1 VATKKKSFFETVHGW
16 AFVQDDDGDSGGDDS
31 SADVEQEEVAQAVT
45 VPRRKTP
52 PPPPPP
58 TAPASI
64 RLPGN
69 IPNMSA
75 GSKPTAG
82 TFAEVFRAAHIS
94 DQEQERVAKATA
106 LLQSLPPNASHEVKK
121 PIVEASLIAFG
132 IPIDEIIEGC
142 AQEIQALEAYIQQG
156 ERHTQEV
163 LNDAKRRIEK
173 LTGEINEIRKLMEL
187 QVQTQQELIASSN
200 QEKLKVQQVLEFFGQ
215 EAVARVVQA
224 SPKLVDPKGD

>member
-1 VATKKKSFFETVHGW
+1 VPTKKKLGETVAGW
-16 AFVQDDDGDSGGDDS
+16 FFVKEGDEDDDSG
-31 SADVEQEEVAQAVT
+31 SADADTQEEEVAQAVT

-58 TAPASI
+58 SAPASM

-106 LLQSLPPNASHEVKK
+106 LLQSLPASASHEVKK
-121 PIVEASLIAFG
+121 QVVEASLIAFG
-132 IPIDEIIEGC
+132 IPIDEIIEGG
-142 AQEIQALEAYIQQG
+142 AQEIQALEAYIQHG

-163 LNDAKRRIEK
+163 LGDAKRRIEK
-173 LTGEINEIRKLMEL
+173 LTAEINEIRKLMEM
-187 QVQTQQELIASSN
+187 QVQTQQDLIATSN

-224 SPKLVDPKGD
+224 SPKLVEPQGD

>member
-1 VATKKKSFFETVHGW
+1 MPTKKKLGDTVKGW
-16 AFVQDDDGDSGGDDS
+16 FIVSEEDEDDS
-31 SADVEQEEVAQAVT
+31 PAADVEEEEVAAAVT
-45 VPRRKTP
+45 VPRRRTA

-58 TAPASI
+58 TAPASV

-69 IPNMSA
+69 VPNMSA
-75 GSKPTAG
+75 GAKATPG

-94 DQEQERVAKATA
+94 DAEQERVAKAAA
-106 LLQSLPPNASHEVKK
+106 LMSSLPPAASHEVKK
-121 PIVEASLIAFG
+121 QVVEASLIAFG
-132 IPIDEIIEGC
+132 IPIDEIIEGG
-142 AQEIQALEAYIQQG
+142 AQEIQALEAYIQHG

-163 LNDAKRRIEK
+163 LGDAKRRIEK

-187 QVQTQQELIASSN
+187 QVTTQQELIAATN

-224 SPKLVDPKGD
+224 SPKLVEPHDD

>member
-1 VATKKKSFFETVHGW
+1 MPTKKKLGETVAGW
-16 AFVQDDDGDSGGDDS
+16 FFVKEGDGGDDDS
-31 SADVEQEEVAQAVT
+31 GSPDTQEEEVAQAVT
-45 VPRRKTP
+45 VPRRRTP
-52 PPPPPP
+52 PPPPPL

-69 IPNMSA
+69 VPNMSA

-106 LLQSLPPNASHEVKK
+106 LLQSLPASASHEVKK
-121 PIVEASLIAFG
+121 QVVEASLIAFG
-132 IPIDEIIEGC
+132 IPIDEIIEGG
-142 AQEIQALEAYIQQG
+142 AQEIQALEAYIQHG

-163 LNDAKRRIEK
+163 LGDAKRRIEK
-173 LTGEINEIRKLMEL
+173 LTAEINEIRKLMEM
-187 QVQTQQELIASSN
+187 QVRTQQDLIATSN
-200 QEKLKVQQVLEFFGQ
+200 EEKLKVQQVLEFFGQ

-224 SPKLVDPKGD
+224 SPKLVEPHGD